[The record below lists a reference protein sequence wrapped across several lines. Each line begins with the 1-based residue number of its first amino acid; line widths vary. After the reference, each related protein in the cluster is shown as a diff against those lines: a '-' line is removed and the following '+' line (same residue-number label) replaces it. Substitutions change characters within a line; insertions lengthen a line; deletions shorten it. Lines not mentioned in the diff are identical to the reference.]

1 MTRKDAAEKVA
12 KLMKLANGS
21 TNPHEAATARSQAEK
36 LVAEHGLSDN
46 DLLSGE
52 MAAAFDDLVD
62 SLQKVVASHPALPPG
77 LFNSSAI
84 VTDVL
89 HKIKN
94 IGDTDKVTRLRQI
107 TTLVRTASF
116 IAGDM
121 PVIAEIKAVLDSTL
135 KNHGISI

>member
-21 TNPHEAATARSQAEK
+21 SNANEAATAKAQAEK
-36 LVAEHGLSDN
+36 LVAEHGLTDN
-46 DLLSGE
+46 DLLSEE

-62 SLQKVVASHPALPPG
+62 SVQKVVASHPALPPG

-84 VTDVL
+84 VTDIL

-94 IGDTDKVTRLRQI
+94 LGDTDKATRLKQI
-107 TTLVRTASF
+107 TTIVRTASF
-116 IAGDM
+116 IAGDK
-121 PVIAEIKAVLDSTL
+121 PIVAEIKAVLDSTL
-135 KNHGISI
+135 KNHGLSI

>member
-1 MTRKDAAEKVA
+1 MGKKDAAEKVA

-21 TNPHEAATARSQAEK
+21 TNAHEAATARSQAEK
-36 LVAEHGLSDN
+36 LVAEHHLTDN
-46 DLLSGE
+46 DLMCGE
-52 MAAAFDDLVD
+52 MAAAFDELVD

-77 LFNSSAI
+77 LFNSSAVI
-84 VTDVL
+84 TDIL

-94 IGDTDKVTRLRQI
+94 IGDTDKAARLKQI
-107 TTLVRTASF
+107 TTIVRTASF
-116 IAGDM
+116 IAGDT

>member
-21 TNPHEAATARSQAEK
+21 SNANEAATAKAQAEK
-36 LVAEHGLSDN
+36 LVAEHGLTDN

-62 SLQKVVASHPALPPG
+62 SVQKVVASHPALPPG

-84 VTDVL
+84 VTDIL

-94 IGDTDKVTRLRQI
+94 LGDTDKATRLKQI
-107 TTLVRTASF
+107 TTIVRTASF
-116 IAGDM
+116 IAGDK
-121 PVIAEIKAVLDSTL
+121 PIVAEIKAVLDSTL
-135 KNHGISI
+135 KNHGLSI

>member
-1 MTRKDAAEKVA
+1 
-12 KLMKLANGS
+12 MKLANGS
-21 TNPHEAATARSQAEK
+21 SNQHESDTARSQAEK
-36 LVAEHGLSDN
+36 LVAEYGLSTL
-46 DLLSGE
+46 DLEAGE

-62 SLQKVVASHPALPPG
+62 SLQKVVASHPALPEG

-94 IGDTDKVTRLRQI
+94 IDDVDKATKLKQI
-107 TTLVRTASF
+107 TTVVRTAAF
-116 IAGDM
+116 IAGDN
-121 PVIAEIKAVLDSTL
+121 PVIAGAKAALDTAL

>member
-36 LVAEHGLSDN
+36 IVAEHGLSDN

-52 MAAAFDDLVD
+52 MSSAFDELVD

-94 IGDTDKVTRLRQI
+94 IGDSDKVTRLRQI
-107 TTLVRTASF
+107 TTIVRTAAF
-116 IAGDM
+116 IAGDT

>member
-21 TNPHEAATARSQAEK
+21 SNPNEAATARAQAEK
-36 LVAEHGLSDN
+36 LVAEHGLTDN
-46 DLLSGE
+46 DLMSGE

-62 SLQKVVASHPALPPG
+62 SVQKVIASHPALPPG

-84 VTDVL
+84 VTDIL

-94 IGDTDKVTRLRQI
+94 IGDTDKATRLKQI
-107 TTLVRTASF
+107 TTIVRTASF
-116 IAGDM
+116 IAGDT
-121 PVIAEIKAVLDSTL
+121 PIIAEIKAVLDSAL
-135 KNHGISI
+135 KNHGLSI